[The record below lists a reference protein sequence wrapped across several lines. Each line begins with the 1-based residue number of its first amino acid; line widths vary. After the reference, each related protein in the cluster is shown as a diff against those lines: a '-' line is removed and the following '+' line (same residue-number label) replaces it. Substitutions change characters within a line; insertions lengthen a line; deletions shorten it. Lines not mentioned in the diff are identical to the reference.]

1 MVFHCRASEA
11 PADEPGDHGR
21 KKERL
26 RYSNL
31 SRFRHDGCS
40 VSLDRGVSAL
50 MTATPPTVERL
61 PDLFQG
67 GIVFRFGLFKAS
79 PVLEQGAR

>member
-1 MVFHCRASEA
+1 MMVVPLAWA
-11 PADEPGDHGR
+11 GDA
-21 KKERL
+21 
-26 RYSNL
+26 
-31 SRFRHDGCS
+31 
-40 VSLDRGVSAL
+40 SAL
-50 MTATPPTVERL
+50 MTAAPPAVERL